1 MPLSDI
7 IRLGLVG
14 SLTSQQLADQALTAD
29 RLARQ
34 MERLDALGGTLTDA
48 TRQAREEA
56 DAIADECAKRAR
68 LMA

>member
-14 SLTSQQLADQALTAD
+14 DLTPQQLADQALVAD

-34 MERLDALGGTLTDA
+34 MERLDAIGGEPTEA
-48 TRQAREEA
+48 TRLARAEA
-56 DAIADECAKRAR
+56 DAIADECAKRAGR
-68 LMA
+68 C